1 MKASRRI
8 SMKKILM
15 MVFSVVV
22 LASLGSWAQTSS
34 QKSDKNST
42 STSGKRM
49 TMAGTVSNDGKM
61 FVSDKDSKSWKV
73 DNPDSLKGHEG
84 HHVSVNAS
92 EDPASDTLHVNSVK
106 MLGKNKSTPSNS
118 GGYNSGNKGG
128 KY

>member
-1 MKASRRI
+1 
-8 SMKKILM
+8 MKKILM
-15 MVFSVVV
+15 MVFSVMV

-42 STSGKRM
+42 STSGKTM

-73 DNPDSLKGHEG
+73 DNPDTLKGHEG

-118 GGYNSGNKGG
+118 GGDNSGNKGG